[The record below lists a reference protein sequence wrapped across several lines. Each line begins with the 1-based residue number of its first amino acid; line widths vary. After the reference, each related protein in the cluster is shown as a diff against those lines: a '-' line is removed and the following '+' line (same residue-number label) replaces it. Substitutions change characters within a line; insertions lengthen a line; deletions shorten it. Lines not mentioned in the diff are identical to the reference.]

1 MREAKLGSVDL
12 VIGINQKLLEDVI
25 HLVEPLKVPG
35 IPVDLDHYNAMLV
48 VSMLVEGKKSVTE
61 KDIPK

>member
-12 VIGINQKLLEDVI
+12 VVGINQKLLEDFI
-25 HLVEPLKVPG
+25 QLVEPLKVSG

-48 VSMLVEGKKSVTE
+48 VSMLVEGKKSITE

>member
-48 VSMLVEGKKSVTE
+48 VSMLVEGKKSITE

>member
-12 VIGINQKLLEDVI
+12 VVGINQKLLEDVI